1 MAYFPENEPQTPYE
15 EDVYDEASWQEPEAD
30 EAAVSDAVLEE
41 IDLEERRE
49 KRRARWELMAG
60 FGNFFGIIAGVA
72 VILVLIALLVSLI
85 NWLRGDLN
93 QTFLLI
99 QRAG

>member
-15 EDVYDEASWQEPEAD
+15 EGAYDEASWQEPEEEYAGEAD
-30 EAAVSDAVLEE
+30 PVLEE
-41 IDLEERRE
+41 IELEERQE

-60 FGNFFGIIAGVA
+60 FGNFIGVIAGVA
-72 VILVLIALLVSLI
+72 VILVLITLLVSLV
-85 NWLRGDLN
+85 NWLSGDLN

-99 QRAG
+99 QRAR